1 MLDISVNSKID
12 ESALPAGDK
21 LAARCAIAALALLNS
36 VGKAYGK
43 PLEELSQYEIVQWCV
58 FDWEIREVAA
68 HHRIPAA
75 DVSFQMLED
84 WRDKG
89 QALEPVAA

>member
-75 DVSFQMLED
+75 DVSFEMLEQ
-84 WRDKG
+84 WRANG
-89 QALEPVAA
+89 QSLEPAAA